1 MVILT
6 GSVKQVLFNPN
17 SYNSPLCSV
26 SVVNFKSNALYG
38 VDPITCML

>member
-17 SYNSPLCSV
+17 SYTLCSV
-26 SVVNFKSNALYG
+26 FVVNFKSNALYG
-38 VDPITCML
+38 VDPLFTCIL